1 MTSLTLFV
9 QYPNHEPV
17 LREVRH
23 LSSVAEL
30 RAALEVLDDQHLH
43 LQQNGKCS
51 QVEMVEQLF
60 DGAFLKVSVPRRR
73 IFVTYEGRTR
83 PVVWYPGATPE
94 QIESTV
100 VKACGLPVSC
110 SVELQEGDTTVV
122 ISPTIPNDTK
132 LRVVPLGL
140 KNGSRHD
147 RSERNASPRNES
159 PRRDVLTSRRV
170 PASTSAPART
180 TGATAGARGSAS
192 AGYPK
197 RPNQTQPGPVIPR
210 TGRDRSEANR
220 EKEAA
225 PASNSG
231 RCNSPVRPTTSIAS
245 LKTAPSTA
253 SDLQAQPA
261 KASAPE
267 EHCVHILA
275 GHNGF
280 VQCLCTVGD
289 VLFTGSQDCNI
300 MIWDLNNLQYIGT
313 LPGHRGFVK
322 CMAATLSRKLLCSGS
337 QDKTIKIWSLETFSS
352 TKTLYGHTSEV
363 NSLVLFEGSDVLVS
377 GGEDRSVR
385 VWDLNTLAMLASLE
399 QAHLSGIFRVRQ
411 LDSGDSFI
419 TASRDRTM
427 KVWLS
432 STWQARRTLAPPHYD
447 GVSDVAVAAKKG
459 YFFSASRDRS
469 IRRWDCKTLESDL
482 QLAHAQGDWLTAL
495 ALAPSEEVLFSGGKD
510 SIIKV
515 WDCDLHCKDML
526 QGHRGPISDL
536 LTIDHH
542 LFSASH
548 DRTVRVW
555 KIDHF
560 DT

>member
-1 MTSLTLFV
+1 MATGVLNLFV
-9 QYPNHEPV
+9 QYPNREPV
-17 LREVRH
+17 RRE
-23 LSSVAEL
+23 LPLPQSVAEL
-30 RAALEVLDDQHLH
+30 RNVLEVLDDQQLE
-43 LQQNGKCS
+43 LQQNGKSCK
-51 QVEMVEQLF
+51 VESLEQLF
-60 DGAFLKVSVPRRR
+60 DGASLKVLVPRRR
-73 IFVTYEGRTR
+73 IFVSLDGRTR
-83 PVVWYPGATPE
+83 PIVWYPGSTPE
-94 QIESTV
+94 QIENTV
-100 VKACGLPVSC
+100 VKACGLPTGTSI
-110 SVELQEGDTTVV
+110 ELLDGDTVVV
-122 ISPTIPNDTK
+122 ISPTIPNDTQ
-132 LRVVPLGL
+132 LTVVPLGQR
-140 KNGSRHD
+140 NGSRT
-147 RSERNASPRNES
+147 ERPGSGSGDVRRPVSPMGRES
-159 PRRDVLTSRRV
+159 PRRDGLSSRRV
-170 PASTSAPART
+170 TASAPARNT
-180 TGATAGARGSAS
+180 LGRPVGQGSSTPAT
-192 AGYPK
+192 GYPK
-197 RPNQTQPGPVIPR
+197 RTGGPVVPR
-210 TGRDRSEANR
+210 NR
-220 EKEAA
+220 EAMA
-225 PASNSG
+225 PRAPGGNSG
-231 RCNSPVRPTTSIAS
+231 RCTSPVRPTASVTS
-245 LKTAPSTA
+245 LKTVPSAA
-253 SDLQAQPA
+253 SDLQAQPP

-280 VQCLCTVGD
+280 VQCLCSVGD

-322 CMAATLSRKLLCSGS
+322 CMAATLTRKMLCSGS

-363 NSLVLFEGSDVLVS
+363 NSLVLFEGSEVLVS

-411 LDSGDSFI
+411 LDAGDSFI

-447 GVSDVAVAAKKG
+447 GVSDVAVAPKKG
-459 YFFSASRDRS
+459 CFFSASRDRS
-469 IRRWDCKTLESDL
+469 MRRWDCKTLESDL

-495 ALAPSEEVLFSGGKD
+495 SLSVSEDVLFSGGKD

-536 LTIDHH
+536 LTIDNH

-560 DT
+560 DD

>member
-1 MTSLTLFV
+1 MATGLSLFV
-9 QYPNHEPV
+9 QYPNREAV
-17 LREVRH
+17 LRE
-23 LSSVAEL
+23 LQLPPSLAEL
-30 RAALEVLDDQHLH
+30 RNALEVLDDQQLQ
-43 LQQNGKCS
+43 LQQNGKYC
-51 QVEMVEQLF
+51 QVESVEQIY
-60 DGAFLKVSVPRRR
+60 DGACLKVLVPRRR
-73 IFVTYEGRTR
+73 IFVSMDGRVR

-94 QIESTV
+94 QIENTV
-100 VKACGLPVSC
+100 VKACGLAPGS
-110 SVELQEGDTTVV
+110 SVEFLDGDTAVV
-122 ISPTIPNDTK
+122 ISPTIPNDTH
-132 LRVVPLGL
+132 LTVVPLGQR
-140 KNGSRHD
+140 NGSRT
-147 RSERNASPRNES
+147 ERASPAERQASPKRGES
-159 PRRDVLTSRRV
+159 PRRDVLSSRRV
-170 PASTSAPART
+170 TASAPARNT
-180 TGATAGARGSAS
+180 LPSRGVGTASG
-192 AGYPK
+192 GYPK
-197 RPNQTQPGPVIPR
+197 RSTPGHPGPVVPR
-210 TGRDRSEANR
+210 AQREATAPGSASGTLAGRGTSPARG
-220 EKEAA
+220 AA
-225 PASNSG
+225 SL
-231 RCNSPVRPTTSIAS
+231 AS
-245 LKTAPSTA
+245 LKTVPSAA
-253 SDLQAQPA
+253 SDLQAQPP
-261 KASAPE
+261 KVSAPE

-322 CMAATLSRKLLCSGS
+322 CMAASLSRKMLCSGS

-352 TKTLYGHTSEV
+352 TKRLYGHTSEV
-363 NSLVLFEGSDVLVS
+363 NSLVLFEGSEVLVS

-447 GVSDVAVAAKKG
+447 GVSDVAVAGKKG
-459 YFFSASRDRS
+459 CFFSASRDRS

-495 ALAPSEEVLFSGGKD
+495 ALSVSEEVLFSGGKD

-515 WDCDLHCKDML
+515 WDGDLHCKDML

-536 LTIDHH
+536 LTIDNH